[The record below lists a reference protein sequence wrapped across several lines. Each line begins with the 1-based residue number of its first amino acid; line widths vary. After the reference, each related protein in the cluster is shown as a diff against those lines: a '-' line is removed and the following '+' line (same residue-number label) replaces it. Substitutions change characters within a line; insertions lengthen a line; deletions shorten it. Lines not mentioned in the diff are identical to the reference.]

1 MSPDFQQTDILHLT
15 LGMGKREEDD
25 KVDEERRGTN
35 ATKDQELQLIDFERE
50 WEEFVK
56 RSAAF

>member
-1 MSPDFQQTDILHLT
+1 
-15 LGMGKREEDD
+15 MGKREEDD
-25 KVDEERRGTN
+25 KVVEERRGTN
-35 ATKDQELQLIDFERE
+35 ANKDQELQLIDFERE